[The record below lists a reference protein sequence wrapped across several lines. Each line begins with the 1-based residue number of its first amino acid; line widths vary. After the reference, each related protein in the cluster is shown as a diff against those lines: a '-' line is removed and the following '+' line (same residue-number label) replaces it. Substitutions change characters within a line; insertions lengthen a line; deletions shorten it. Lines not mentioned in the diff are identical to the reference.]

1 QSFLMA
7 ALEAGVAQSSGDG
20 GAAERE
26 VETSIAEVPLDA
38 AADAPGKVW
47 LTAGEVTV
55 DELQAGIRTIL
66 AGQDLSTVSMGKL
79 RRRLAR
85 TFGFEEDVLD
95 CRADEIKG
103 LAKVVVDEM
112 QACKEEGPAEFMA
125 RIISQLG
132 DECASNSMVYLIT
145 ISNVLPE
152 TLAASEL
159 RDVASLSRE
168 EVGTCILDALDNP
181 LVSARGGRPRTR
193 EAGVKVVKK
202 LAVFEEEHASRLP
215 HYHIAVLLFQARG
228 FASAKRTLRE
238 RHQLASHWS
247 CSHTQWWSA
256 LRYGVIPTLHKSTVD
271 SSPYL
276 WSHDGAA
283 LDTFAESQRPY
294 CATLWKRRREEA
306 EKEKSA
312 GVPAK
317 RAKFTKL
324 DLKSKAAVME
334 YVQNKGT
341 EAMQTFVSNNQRKLK
356 EFLQDAQE
364 WAAARATAAADRESD
379 WDLLCRT
386 ASGPCPHGASC
397 SYAAAARRIFEMN
410 TGSLSKEALAL
421 SLRAVIL
428 KGPSKTTRTP
438 LIVGPTNTGKTTL
451 ILPFDKLFGAN
462 RVFHKPALGSKFAL
476 RNLMN
481 DKRFI
486 LWDDYRPVEY
496 AQETIHVA
504 TFLSMFTGFPFEVQ
518 VSQSFNDGNVDFQWN
533 RGAVLTAKEEGLWKP
548 YGEVSGEDIK
558 HLKARVDIFRC
569 TAKVPSLKDTETCA
583 ACMCCWIRDAAAAHD
598 ARQVLQQP
606 LLPLLGAPHGA
617 SLVGF
622 STIAEAAHLS
632 EPAHRALEAELLDQ
646 GAIHVAEQPPLPA
659 RGRGLLLDR
668 VSARATSAKARLAGS
683 FFDSAAR
690 GAAAS
695 RAGLA
700 SHAASLPLAAA
711 AAQLPDLA
719 GCWTK
724 GKVCFASPA
733 QRFFVPRKEKSDLD
747 FGAASC
753 DACGKAFEE
762 RLTTGFAVKLAETT
776 ETENQRHKA
785 LLRSSC
791 RQHLLKG
798 GRLLLTSLEAE
809 AEAAWATTRL
819 TCRQRLEKHGAPYTP
834 KPKRFVD
841 IAAMPTHL
849 TSEELDFVLGLQS
862 TKKLPA
868 TEILKKLAAKRL
880 RRNAA
885 ASIPDITTVQSFLM
899 AALEAGVAQSSGDGG
914 AAEREVETSIAE
926 VPLDAAADAP
936 GKVWLTAGEVT
947 VDELQAGI
955 RTILAGQD
963 LSTVS
968 MGKLR
973 RRLARTFGFEEDV
986 LDCRADEIK
995 GLAKVVVDEMQA
1007 CKEEGP
1013 AEFMARIISQL
1024 GDECASN
1031 SMVYLI
1037 TISNVLPDAQEWAAA
1052 RATAAAD
1059 RESDWDLLCRTASGP
1074 CPHGA
1079 SCSYAAAA
1087 RRIFEM
1093 NTGSL
1098 SKEAL
1103 ALSLRAV
1110 ILKGPSKTTRTP
1122 LIVGPT
1128 NTGKTTLILPFDKL
1142 FGANRVF
1149 HKPALGSK
1157 FALRNLMNDKRFILW
1172 DDYRPVEYAQE
1183 TIHVATFLS
1192 MFTGFPFEVQVS
1204 QSFNDGNVDFQWN
1217 RGAVLTAKEEGLWKP
1232 YGEVSGED
1240 IKHLKARVDI
1250 FRCTAKV
1257 PSLKDT
1263 ETCAACMCC
1272 WIRDAAAA
1280 HDARQVLQQP
1290 LLPLLGAPHGAS
1302 LVGFSTIAEAAHLS
1316 EPAHRAL
1323 EAELLDQ
1330 GAIHVAEV
1338 GADDWQHLVSWKT
1351 LRPFEQRR
1359 TWKKDE
1365 GFKWRDAWW
1374 PSLASSRRC
1383 RLVVGDFYL
1392 TESPPELLRPK
1403 PGLPGASSTQRR
1415 EAPRLP
1421 GQGLPATRPRSRSP
1435 PPRRSCLTSPA
1446 AGVQRTTPRA
1456 KGKVCFASPAQRFFV
1471 PRKEK
1476 SDLDFG
1482 AASCDACGKAFEE
1495 RLTTGF
1501 AVKLAETTETENQRH
1516 KALLCS
1522 SCRQHLLK
1530 GGRLLLTSLEA
1541 EAEAA
1546 WATTRLTCRQRLEK
1560 HGAPYTPKPKRFV
1573 DIAAMPTHLTSEE
1586 LDFVLGLQSTKK
1598 LPATEI
1604 LKKLAAKRL
1613 RRNAAASIP
1622 DITTVQS
1629 FLMAA
1634 LEAGVAQSSGDGGAA
1649 EREVE
1654 TSIAEVPLDAAA
1666 DAPGKVWLTAG
1677 EVTVDELQAGIRTIL
1692 AGQDLSTVSMGK
1704 LRRRLARTFGFE
1716 EDVLDCRADEIK
1728 GLAKVVVDE
1737 MQACKEEGPAEFM
1750 ARIISQL
1757 GDECASNSMVY
1768 LITISNVLPDAQEW
1782 AAARATAAAD
1792 RESDWDLLCRTASG
1806 PCPHGASCSYA
1817 AAARRIFEMNT
1828 GSLSKEALALSLRA
1842 VILKGPSKTTRTPL
1856 IVGPT
1861 NTGKTTLILP
1871 FDKLFGANR
1880 VFHKPALGSKF
1891 ALRNLMNDKRFI
1903 LWDDYRPVEYAQ
1915 ETIHVATFLS
1925 MFTGF
1930 PFEVQVSQSFNDGNV
1945 DFQWNR
1951 GAVLTAKEEGLWKPY
1966 GEVSGEDIKHLKA
1979 RVDIF
1984 RCTAKVPSL
1993 KDTETCAA
2001 CMCCWI
2007 RDAAAAHDA
2016 RQVLQQ
2022 PLLPLLGA
2030 PHGASLVGFSTIA
2043 EAAHLSEPA
2052 HRALEAELLDQGA
2065 IHVAEVGA
2073 DDWQHLVSW
2082 KTLRP
2087 FEQ

>member
-1 QSFLMA
+1 MA

-324 DLKSKAAVME
+324 DLTSIILHEDLKSKAAVME

-397 SYAAAARRIFEMN
+397 SYAAAARRILEMN

-558 HLKARVDIFRC
+558 HL
-569 TAKVPSLKDTETCA
+569 
-583 ACMCCWIRDAAAAHD
+583 
-598 ARQVLQQP
+598 Q
-606 LLPLLGAPHGA
+606 
-617 SLVGF
+617 
-622 STIAEAAHLS
+622 
-632 EPAHRALEAELLDQ
+632 
-646 GAIHVAEQPPLPA
+646 
-659 RGRGLLLDR
+659 
-668 VSARATSAKARLAGS
+668 
-683 FFDSAAR
+683 
-690 GAAAS
+690 
-695 RAGLA
+695 
-700 SHAASLPLAAA
+700 
-711 AAQLPDLA
+711 
-719 GCWTK
+719 
-724 GKVCFASPA
+724 
-733 QRFFVPRKEKSDLD
+733 
-747 FGAASC
+747 
-753 DACGKAFEE
+753 
-762 RLTTGFAVKLAETT
+762 
-776 ETENQRHKA
+776 
-785 LLRSSC
+785 
-791 RQHLLKG
+791 
-798 GRLLLTSLEAE
+798 
-809 AEAAWATTRL
+809 
-819 TCRQRLEKHGAPYTP
+819 
-834 KPKRFVD
+834 
-841 IAAMPTHL
+841 
-849 TSEELDFVLGLQS
+849 
-862 TKKLPA
+862 
-868 TEILKKLAAKRL
+868 
-880 RRNAA
+880 
-885 ASIPDITTVQSFLM
+885 
-899 AALEAGVAQSSGDGG
+899 
-914 AAEREVETSIAE
+914 
-926 VPLDAAADAP
+926 
-936 GKVWLTAGEVT
+936 
-947 VDELQAGI
+947 
-955 RTILAGQD
+955 
-963 LSTVS
+963 
-968 MGKLR
+968 
-973 RRLARTFGFEEDV
+973 
-986 LDCRADEIK
+986 
-995 GLAKVVVDEMQA
+995 
-1007 CKEEGP
+1007 
-1013 AEFMARIISQL
+1013 
-1024 GDECASN
+1024 
-1031 SMVYLI
+1031 
-1037 TISNVLPDAQEWAAA
+1037 
-1052 RATAAAD
+1052 
-1059 RESDWDLLCRTASGP
+1059 
-1074 CPHGA
+1074 
-1079 SCSYAAAA
+1079 
-1087 RRIFEM
+1087 
-1093 NTGSL
+1093 
-1098 SKEAL
+1098 
-1103 ALSLRAV
+1103 
-1110 ILKGPSKTTRTP
+1110 
-1122 LIVGPT
+1122 
-1128 NTGKTTLILPFDKL
+1128 
-1142 FGANRVF
+1142 
-1149 HKPALGSK
+1149 
-1157 FALRNLMNDKRFILW
+1157 
-1172 DDYRPVEYAQE
+1172 
-1183 TIHVATFLS
+1183 
-1192 MFTGFPFEVQVS
+1192 
-1204 QSFNDGNVDFQWN
+1204 
-1217 RGAVLTAKEEGLWKP
+1217 
-1232 YGEVSGED
+1232 
-1240 IKHLKARVDI
+1240 ARVDI

-1359 TWKKDE
+1359 
-1365 GFKWRDAWW
+1365 
-1374 PSLASSRRC
+1374 L
-1383 RLVVGDFYL
+1383 
-1392 TESPPELLRPK
+1392 
-1403 PGLPGASSTQRR
+1403 
-1415 EAPRLP
+1415 
-1421 GQGLPATRPRSRSP
+1421 
-1435 PPRRSCLTSPA
+1435 
-1446 AGVQRTTPRA
+1446 
-1456 KGKVCFASPAQRFFV
+1456 
-1471 PRKEK
+1471 
-1476 SDLDFG
+1476 
-1482 AASCDACGKAFEE
+1482 
-1495 RLTTGF
+1495 
-1501 AVKLAETTETENQRH
+1501 
-1516 KALLCS
+1516 
-1522 SCRQHLLK
+1522 
-1530 GGRLLLTSLEA
+1530 
-1541 EAEAA
+1541 
-1546 WATTRLTCRQRLEK
+1546 
-1560 HGAPYTPKPKRFV
+1560 
-1573 DIAAMPTHLTSEE
+1573 
-1586 LDFVLGLQSTKK
+1586 
-1598 LPATEI
+1598 
-1604 LKKLAAKRL
+1604 LAA
-1613 RRNAAASIP
+1613 
-1622 DITTVQS
+1622 
-1629 FLMAA
+1629 
-1634 LEAGVAQSSGDGGAA
+1634 
-1649 EREVE
+1649 
-1654 TSIAEVPLDAAA
+1654 
-1666 DAPGKVWLTAG
+1666 
-1677 EVTVDELQAGIRTIL
+1677 
-1692 AGQDLSTVSMGK
+1692 
-1704 LRRRLARTFGFE
+1704 
-1716 EDVLDCRADEIK
+1716 
-1728 GLAKVVVDE
+1728 
-1737 MQACKEEGPAEFM
+1737 
-1750 ARIISQL
+1750 
-1757 GDECASNSMVY
+1757 
-1768 LITISNVLPDAQEW
+1768 
-1782 AAARATAAAD
+1782 
-1792 RESDWDLLCRTASG
+1792 LC
-1806 PCPHGASCSYA
+1806 
-1817 AAARRIFEMNT
+1817 
-1828 GSLSKEALALSLRA
+1828 
-1842 VILKGPSKTTRTPL
+1842 
-1856 IVGPT
+1856 
-1861 NTGKTTLILP
+1861 
-1871 FDKLFGANR
+1871 
-1880 VFHKPALGSKF
+1880 
-1891 ALRNLMNDKRFI
+1891 
-1903 LWDDYRPVEYAQ
+1903 
-1915 ETIHVATFLS
+1915 
-1925 MFTGF
+1925 
-1930 PFEVQVSQSFNDGNV
+1930 
-1945 DFQWNR
+1945 
-1951 GAVLTAKEEGLWKPY
+1951 
-1966 GEVSGEDIKHLKA
+1966 
-1979 RVDIF
+1979 
-1984 RCTAKVPSL
+1984 
-1993 KDTETCAA
+1993 
-2001 CMCCWI
+2001 
-2007 RDAAAAHDA
+2007 
-2016 RQVLQQ
+2016 
-2022 PLLPLLGA
+2022 
-2030 PHGASLVGFSTIA
+2030 
-2043 EAAHLSEPA
+2043 
-2052 HRALEAELLDQGA
+2052 
-2065 IHVAEVGA
+2065 
-2073 DDWQHLVSW
+2073 
-2082 KTLRP
+2082 
-2087 FEQ
+2087 